1 MVIVTQENNILNL
14 MNSITGQDMEKLY
27 SLLSFYDQLSDIPVP
42 KGYVIHPTSN
52 KPHKQTTKQR
62 SCNLTIQK

>member
-14 MNSITGQDMEKLY
+14 MNSITDHSIEQLY
-27 SLLSFYDQLSDIPVP
+27 SLLSFYDQLSDITVL

-52 KPHKQTTKQR
+52 KQYKQNIKQR
-62 SCNLTIQK
+62 SRNLTIQK